1 MLKARRLSRVAAI
14 TLLLCAPALFAAGPA
29 AADGLSRF
37 EEALKQA
44 PPGTLTYKS
53 AKALGANGFVIEDV
67 VLKAPDDATGTK
79 TEPVAIKRVA
89 VEDFDFASVDKDLP
103 PNFMKLRAEG
113 IAIGGKP
120 AEGVDLKELTGLD
133 KLTLDFQVDYRLDPE
148 RKTLT
153 LNRLELDLAGLAR
166 LELSMVLDGVSAD
179 QFGKPDAAMND
190 ATLRTAT
197 LAFDDRSL
205 LGKVLPAAAKLQ
217 GSDADGLTKMGVTL
231 LNGMRT
237 GQGPQALAVLDALVS
252 YIEDYKQ
259 PKGPLKITLNP
270 PGKLSAAAISDAKD
284 PEDAIKAMG
293 LVVSYAG
300 TRPGPAAAPAAPG
313 AAKEASAG
321 EKSGCAPGGRL
332 FAKHEDAYWSVTV
345 REPTQSGEKCVARIE
360 GEADDIIFPT
370 AEALAWSIDGPGKA
384 VAKCAEGDKV
394 VVLYKDGGW
403 YAAKVTGSAGG
414 KCAVKYEAD
423 GETDSIE
430 LKKVRR
436 LD

>member
-1 MLKARRLSRVAAI
+1 MSKARRLGRVAVI
-14 TLLLCAPALFAAGPA
+14 TLLLCAPAVWATGAA

-37 EEALKQA
+37 EAALKQA

-53 AKALGANGFVIEDV
+53 AKALGANGFVLEDV
-67 VLKAPDDATGTK
+67 VLTAPADKTGTK
-79 TEPVAIKRVA
+79 TEPVSIKRVS
-89 VEDFDFASVDKDLP
+89 VEDFDFASVDKNLP
-103 PNFMKLRAEG
+103 PNFIKLRAEG
-113 IAIGGKP
+113 IAIAEKP

-133 KLTLDFQVDYRLDPE
+133 KLTLDFQIDYRLDPD

-166 LELSMVLDGVSAD
+166 LELSMVLDGVSAE

-197 LAFDDRSL
+197 LAFEDRSL

-217 GSDADGLTKMGVTL
+217 GSDADALTKVGVTL
-231 LNGMRT
+231 LNGMRA
-237 GQGPQALAVLDALVS
+237 GQGPQVLAVLDALVS

-270 PGKLSAAAISDAKD
+270 PGKLSAAAVSDAKD

-300 TRPGPAAAPAAPG
+300 TRPGPAAPAKAEPIKIAP
-313 AAKEASAG
+313 SAG
-321 EKSGCAPGGRL
+321 AKAGCTPGGRL
-332 FAKHEDAYWSVTV
+332 FAMHEEAYWAVTV

-394 VVLYKDGGW
+394 LVLYKDGGW
-403 YAAKVTGSAGG
+403 YAAAVTSSAGG

-423 GETDSIE
+423 SETDAVE
-430 LKKVRR
+430 LKKIRR